1 MVADRHHFDEEQDPD
16 PDLHFSEVGSGSAFL
31 SLWILHFASPHLD
44 ETAKS
49 RQVGGNT
56 GDSHNSAAH
65 NKFNIKFVIL
75 TTC

>member
-49 RQVGGNT
+49 REV
-56 GDSHNSAAH
+56 
-65 NKFNIKFVIL
+65 
-75 TTC
+75 